1 MIQIHAIEKQ
11 QHALLVAM
19 QSFLIKVLLVTLCMY
34 KSVHLIFFLNLWM
47 DLKVAALRWTFP
59 CYLTF
64 VFSSFIDL
72 RKKQAKKN
80 S

>member
-34 KSVHLIFFLNLWM
+34 KSVHLIFFKSVDGSESCGIEM
-47 DLKVAALRWTFP
+47 DFP
-59 CYLTF
+59 MLSYF
-64 VFSSFIDL
+64 RFFEFH
-72 RKKQAKKN
+72 
-80 S
+80 